1 MKHIFLLLGLSVLMS
16 CSKVADG
23 FIFSW
28 GDTDVRYEQCSAPEA
43 LADQA
48 FRYPAWKGEKVFAEA
63 VIWSPE
69 DVEGLKVSVSQLKG
83 KGGVIPA
90 SASSARFVR
99 YVWAD
104 HFIEGYRQCGHRLKG
119 QFDSLMVADMVDLEA
134 LADVEAGNCQ
144 QVWVTVDVPAD
155 AVPGI
160 YEGSLMLKGK
170 GMAAMKLPV
179 SLEVTDR
186 VLPEPKDWKFHLDLW
201 QNPYS
206 VARVEGVELWSE
218 EHFEKMRPVMQM
230 LADAGQKVITA
241 TILDRPWNSQTE
253 DPYGSMVTK
262 TLKKDGSWEYGYEV
276 FDKWVE
282 FMMSLGIDKQ
292 INCYS
297 LIPWKLQF
305 DYLDEATG
313 QMTTIN
319 AAPGTNEY
327 RIYWMTFIA
336 DFAQHL
342 REKGWF
348 EKTMIAMDERPAEAM
363 KAAFDVIY
371 SAEPD
376 FKVSLAGGWHP
387 EIESDIDDYCV
398 AFRTPMPDD
407 VIKARREQGKV
418 STYYTC
424 CAERYPNIFTVS
436 PLAEAVWIPWH
447 ALAKDYDGY
456 LRWAY
461 NHWTAEPM
469 KDTRFRTWTSGD
481 CYCVYP
487 QGRTSLRFD
496 KLLEGI
502 QDYEKVCIL
511 RDEWVA
517 AGDTARL
524 EALDKVL
531 AAFDFETIKAE
542 GAAPAVH
549 NAKALILPLSQ
560 AQRVY

>member
-1 MKHIFLLLGLSVLMS
+1 MRILCFFLALSLLFS
-16 CSKVADG
+16 CIGVQEEAV
-23 FIFSW
+23 FSW
-28 GDTDVRYEQCSAPEA
+28 GDTNVRYELNECPDVLNE
-43 LADQA
+43 DA
-48 FRYPAWKGEKVFAEA
+48 FRYPAWRGEKVFAQS
-63 VIWSPE
+63 VFYPIE
-69 DVEGLKVSVSQLKG
+69 DVRNVTVKVSDLVSENG
-83 KGGVIPA
+83 IIPA
-90 SASSARFVR
+90 SAVKAQFVK

-104 HFIEGYRQCGHRLKG
+104 DFIDGYRQCGYRNRHE
-119 QFDSLMVADMVDLEA
+119 QDSLQVADMVDVVGMV
-134 LADVEAGNCQ
+134 DVKAGQCQ
-144 QVWVTVDVPAD
+144 PVWVTV
-155 AVPGI
+155 AVPSDTPAGV
-160 YEGSLMLKGK
+160 YSGMLKLK
-170 GMAAMKLPV
+170 GSALWSMSLPV
-179 SLEVTDR
+179 KLQVVDKE
-186 VLPEPKDWKFHLDLW
+186 LPAPKDWRFHLDLW

-206 VARVEGVELWSE
+206 VARVEGVPLWSE
-218 EHFEKMRPVMQM
+218 AHFEAMRPVMQM

-241 TILDRPWNSQTE
+241 TILDRPWNGQTE

-262 TLKKDGSWEYGYEV
+262 TLKKNGSWEYGYEI

-305 DYLDEATG
+305 DYFDEASG
-313 QMTTIN
+313 QMTSIN
-319 AAPGTNEY
+319 AEPSSNEY
-327 RIYWMTFIA
+327 KMYWMNFIS
-336 DFAQHL
+336 DFACHL

-363 KAAFDVIY
+363 TAAFDVIY
-371 SAEPD
+371 SADPD

-387 EIESDIDDYCV
+387 EIESRIDDYCV
-398 AFRTPMPDD
+398 AFRTPMPAD
-407 VIKARREQGKV
+407 VIADRRARGKI

-436 PLAEAVWIPWH
+436 PLAEAVWISWH

-481 CYCVYP
+481 CYCIYP

-496 KLLEGI
+496 KLVEGI
-502 QDYEKVCIL
+502 QDFEKASIL
-511 RDEWVA
+511 RDEWTA

-524 EALDKVL
+524 KALEK
-531 AAFDFETIKAE
+531 AIEAFDYSTIE
-542 GAAPAVH
+542 SDGAISAIH
-549 NAKALILPLSQ
+549 EAKSLLII
-560 AQRVY
+560 R